1 MGHLL
6 LQLHRSKI
14 EVLAPTM
21 SNVTRILSQIEHGD
35 PSAPKQ
41 SLPLTDAA
49 ERIDKMLGEMFPM
62 GSLNSQL
69 RSSIWRPARAVHEDA
84 HINAC

>member
-1 MGHLL
+1 
-6 LQLHRSKI
+6 
-14 EVLAPTM
+14 M

-49 ERIDKMLGEMFPM
+49 ERIDKMLGEIFPM

-69 RSSIWRPARAVHEDA
+69 AYL
-84 HINAC
+84 ACTSQEAGRVKLCANYEFDNHFSLA